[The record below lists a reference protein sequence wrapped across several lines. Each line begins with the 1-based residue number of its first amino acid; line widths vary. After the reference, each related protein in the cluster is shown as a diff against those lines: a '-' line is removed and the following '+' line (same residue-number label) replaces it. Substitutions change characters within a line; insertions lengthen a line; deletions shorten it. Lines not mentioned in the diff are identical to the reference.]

1 MSGRRANEGM
11 IVLGK
16 KSKLPSPCVGICKEK
31 RGVCIACG
39 RDEDDEKAWKRADGL
54 AEKLALLAD
63 CSRNTQ
69 KLGTRQFWEAE
80 YRRKCLKKGVS
91 CPLDGVRDVTT
102 PTPPNSLLLN

>member
-69 KLGTRQFWEAE
+69 KLEKRRFLSTRRSARRYHSNAAE
-80 YRRKCLKKGVS
+80 LPFAKLTRR
-91 CPLDGVRDVTT
+91 PL
-102 PTPPNSLLLN
+102 